1 QGNVVPRTQAT
12 LCRALAFGLV
22 PESLRQRTAD
32 ELVSLITEADT
43 HLGTG
48 FLATPMLLPVLADNG
63 HLDTAY
69 ALLFQN
75 TDPSWMHMSNQYST
89 IWEDWDGIKNGTATH
104 SLNHYSKGA
113 VISFLHHYAGGLV
126 LTAPGYRRV
135 RIAPRPGGGIT
146 WARTHHDAPH
156 GRISVEWKCDDD
168 GGVLTSVLPE
178 GTTGEIVLPDG
189 GSFEVG
195 PGPHTH
201 SWSSLT

>member
-1 QGNVVPRTQAT
+1 
-12 LCRALAFGLV
+12 
-22 PESLRQRTAD
+22 
-32 ELVSLITEADT
+32 
-43 HLGTG
+43 
-48 FLATPMLLPVLADNG
+48 M
-63 HLDTAY
+63 
-69 ALLFQN
+69 
-75 TDPSWMHMSNQYST
+75 
-89 IWEDWDGIKNGTATH
+89 
-104 SLNHYSKGA
+104 
-113 VISFLHHYAGGLV
+113 ISFLHHYVGGLV
-126 LTAPGYRRV
+126 LAAPGYRRV